1 MFLQYNKKTRQLML
15 EYVDRDE
22 PHGSIYTVKVEVA
35 TNQETVET
43 LGSLETM

>member
-1 MFLQYNKKTRQLML
+1 ML